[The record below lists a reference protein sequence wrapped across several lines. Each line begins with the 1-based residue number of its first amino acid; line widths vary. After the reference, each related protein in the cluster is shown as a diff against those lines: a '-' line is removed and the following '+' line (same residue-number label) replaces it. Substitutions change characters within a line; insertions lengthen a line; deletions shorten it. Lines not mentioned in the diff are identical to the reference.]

1 MEFKEKIA
9 VIGDHDTIAGF
20 ALAGVNELIP
30 VNIQTCEEAFLKT
43 VAKSEIGVLI
53 VQDDLTQGFSHK
65 TKKAMETLAR
75 PVVITVPGKS
85 EALWGKKSG
94 NIADLVKRA
103 IGIELKA

>member
-20 ALAGVNELIP
+20 ALAGVNELSI
-30 VNIQTCEEAFLKT
+30 VNAQTCEDAFLKII
-43 VAKSEIGVLI
+43 AKNEIGVLI
-53 VQDDLTQGFSHK
+53 VQEDLTQGFSHK

-75 PVVITVPGKS
+75 PVIVAVPGKS
-85 EALWGKKSG
+85 EALGGKKSG

-103 IGIELKA
+103 IGIELKT